1 MINFFQGR
9 QMRVKWHDQLS
20 EIRNLKG
27 GGPQGSTFGIWEYLS
42 QSNDNANCVDLQDRF
57 KFVDDLS
64 FIEVIKLLEVGMTS
78 HNVKV
83 HVPSNV
89 PTHNQIIPANNLKSQ
104 QYLNIINNWTKKK
117 KMKLN
122 EKKTKNMIF
131 NFTKKFQFTT
141 NLSVNDKEIEVVDE
155 TKLLGTYLTSDLKWN
170 KNTSELI
177 KKAYKRMPLLSRAAA
192 YTSNSQDL
200 KRIYLTYVRSILDQS
215 AVLWHSSL
223 TKKIEMILK
232 ESKKL
237 Q

>member
-1 MINFFQGR
+1 
-9 QMRVKWHDQLS
+9 MRVKWHGQLS

-42 QSNDNANCVDLQDRF
+42 QSNDNSNCVDLQDRF

-78 HNVKV
+78 YNVKV

-177 KKAYKRMPLLSRAAA
+177 KKAYKRMPLLTRAAA

-200 KRIYLTYVRSILDQS
+200 KIV
-215 AVLWHSSL
+215 
-223 TKKIEMILK
+223 
-232 ESKKL
+232 
-237 Q
+237 